1 MTIDKAIE
9 LIVSCVE
16 AAESEY
22 GTGEGWHKEWEAV
35 EMASNALRQPKIIYC
50 KDCIYHQ
57 DVTNICEKWSR
68 YGTIRTKETG
78 YCYRAKRRKG

>member
-1 MTIDKAIE
+1 MTTDKAIK

-22 GTGEGWHKEWEAV
+22 GTGESWHKEWEAV

-50 KDCIYHQ
+50 KDCEYYHG
-57 DVTNICEKWSR
+57 TYCEKWSR

-78 YCYRAKRRKG
+78 YCYRAKRRER